1 MIAALILP
9 TIISTC
15 SSDTT
20 QDSSVDTA
28 DVATVAAPQLSEED
42 IRQQEIKAES
52 DRIIAEAQAEYE
64 ANHEAKLEPVD
75 LPNLTEIETVTEQM
89 KFEDCV
95 VSQIMMES
103 AIAPNYKTI
112 DIVDTSVMTMK
123 RFCTNDGS
131 VLVSCFADE
140 NQMTTTK
147 SPEKTGC

>member
-28 DVATVAAPQLSEED
+28 DVATVAASQLSEED

-52 DRIIAEAQAEYE
+52 DRILAEAQAEYE

-75 LPNLTEIETVTEQM
+75 LPQSSVKSESQVMNFSDCRNLQSKTMLDVLPNKSFIILDSQEISTIKICTDDGAVLM
-89 KFEDCV
+89 SC
-95 VSQIMMES
+95 S
-103 AIAPNYKTI
+103 APDN
-112 DIVDTSVMTMK
+112 TMI
-123 RFCTNDGS
+123 
-131 VLVSCFADE
+131 
-140 NQMTTTK
+140 TTQTDN
-147 SPEKTGC
+147 TAGCD